1 MKCPACANLDNRVVD
16 SRLSKEGNVIR
27 RRRECQACEWRFTT
41 YERIEE
47 SVPWVVK
54 KDGRREPFDR
64 GKLLVGIEKA
74 CEKRPIA
81 LSTIEAMVRE
91 IEKTLCDRGEKE
103 VVSQIIGEQV
113 MQALY
118 AIDEVAYVRFASVY
132 RSFKDITEFMHEIHE
147 LLEEKPS
154 RKFSTW
160 TVVAAV
166 AGLAVHVENFKEGAR
181 AMKCPVCA
189 NLDNRVVD
197 SRLKDRLDDECSAL
211 VETVLQPH
219 HLTSALIVGEINHI
233 EGFVQD
239 QLLTFREFVMLE
251 LRVHIDL

>member
-1 MKCPACANLDNRVVD
+1 MDGGGSSCRLGRARGEFKEGARAMKCPACANLDNRVVD

-154 RKFSTW
+154 RK
-160 TVVAAV
+160 
-166 AGLAVHVENFKEGAR
+166 
-181 AMKCPVCA
+181 
-189 NLDNRVVD
+189 
-197 SRLKDRLDDECSAL
+197 RLLK
-211 VETVLQPH
+211 
-219 HLTSALIVGEINHI
+219 
-233 EGFVQD
+233 
-239 QLLTFREFVMLE
+239 
-251 LRVHIDL
+251 